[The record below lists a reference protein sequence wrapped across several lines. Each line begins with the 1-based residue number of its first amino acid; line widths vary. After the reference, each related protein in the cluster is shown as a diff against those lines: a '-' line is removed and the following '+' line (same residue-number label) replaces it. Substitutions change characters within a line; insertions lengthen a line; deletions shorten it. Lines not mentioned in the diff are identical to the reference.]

1 MARVEP
7 EKSKEQEIIKNKNS
21 HNQLYKNMI
30 EVNPKLERYGN
41 RKIEIIDFC
50 LFNSENK
57 ISTMIDNDEIAT
69 VYVKLKS
76 NVEIKNVMVTFSIK
90 DFNGIEYCGITE
102 YVDLK
107 KNQDLEINYQQKL
120 PLKPER
126 YTLSLGC
133 GKIGADG
140 NIEIFD
146 RMYDCILFQIIS
158 DKSMLGICKLDSKV
172 TKIIK

>member
-1 MARVEP
+1 
-7 EKSKEQEIIKNKNS
+7 
-21 HNQLYKNMI
+21 MI

-76 NVEIKNVMVTFSIK
+76 NIEIKNVMVTFSIK

-102 YVDLK
+102 YVDFE
-107 KNQDLEINYQQKL
+107 KNQELEINYQQKL

-133 GKIGADG
+133 VSIKDNGE
-140 NIEIFD
+140 IEVFD

-158 DKSMLGICKLDSKV
+158 NEGMLGMFKLDAKVKKSKNE
-172 TKIIK
+172 K